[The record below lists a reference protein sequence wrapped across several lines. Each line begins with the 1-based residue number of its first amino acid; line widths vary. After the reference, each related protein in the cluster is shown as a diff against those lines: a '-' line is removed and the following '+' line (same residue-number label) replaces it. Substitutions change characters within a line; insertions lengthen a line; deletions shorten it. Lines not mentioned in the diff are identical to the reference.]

1 MIVVLSLVFS
11 INGAVIGEVPD
22 VGPEFQCRDHARL
35 MEMLLND
42 DKAYA
47 GVTIVHVECQ
57 LRRGDTMTNP
67 HGGYGWRRSLP
78 DYRDAPFTVALDV
91 MNQRG

>member
-1 MIVVLSLVFS
+1 
-11 INGAVIGEVPD
+11 
-22 VGPEFQCRDHARL
+22 
-35 MEMLLND
+35 
-42 DKAYA
+42 
-47 GVTIVHVECQ
+47 
-57 LRRGDTMTNP
+57 MTNP